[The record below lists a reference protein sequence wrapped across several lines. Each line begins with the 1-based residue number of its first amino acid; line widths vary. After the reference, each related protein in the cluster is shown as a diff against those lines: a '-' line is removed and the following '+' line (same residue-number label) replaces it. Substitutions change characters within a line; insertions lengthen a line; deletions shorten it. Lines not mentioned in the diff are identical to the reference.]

1 MMIIFYKIMYF
12 LAGTRAGICLAE
24 IVTWCITTCYFLM
37 PRPQVKFSMAFYREL
52 FPGRSGFYY
61 LLCAWRQFHHFS
73 TVFTDRLIVEA
84 TGKLPCESIGW
95 EHIYNAHSSGKRGI
109 LLMSHIGNWELAA
122 RKLSDFGINVALFV
136 GSKQAQK
143 IEAQMKKEISGKG
156 IKIISVDENESAP
169 LNVFEVLQYLKN
181 EGFVSMT
188 GDRVW
193 SESQKSIEVEFL
205 NHMVKLP
212 YSPFALAYTLK
223 APLFVFFII
232 RTGRA
237 EYRIEYNPPI
247 FLDSKDRSERERVIQ
262 EAAKQYLEMYEDV
275 IRRYPDHWYCFEPFL
290 MEKSGNE

>member
-1 MMIIFYKIMYF
+1 
-12 LAGTRAGICLAE
+12 
-24 IVTWCITTCYFLM
+24 
-37 PRPQVKFSMAFYREL
+37 
-52 FPGRSGFYY
+52 
-61 LLCAWRQFHHFS
+61 
-73 TVFTDRLIVEA
+73 
-84 TGKLPCESIGW
+84 
-95 EHIYNAHSSGKRGI
+95 
-109 LLMSHIGNWELAA
+109 
-122 RKLSDFGINVALFV
+122 
-136 GSKQAQK
+136 
-143 IEAQMKKEISGKG
+143 
-156 IKIISVDENESAP
+156 
-169 LNVFEVLQYLKN
+169 
-181 EGFVSMT
+181 MT

>member
-1 MMIIFYKIMYF
+1 MKVLFYKIMHF
-12 LAGTRAGICLAE
+12 LAGTRTGIYIAE
-24 IVTWCITTCYFLM
+24 ILTWFITTCYFLM
-37 PRPQVKFSMAFYREL
+37 PRPQVRLSMKFYRAL

-84 TGKLPCESIGW
+84 TGAFPCESIGW
-95 EHIYNAHSSGKRGI
+95 EHIYNAHQSGKRGI

-122 RKLSDFGINVALFV
+122 RKLSDLGINVALFV

-143 IEAQMKKEISGKG
+143 IETQMKTEISGKG

-169 LNVFEVLQYLKN
+169 LNVFEVLRYLKN

-193 SESQKSIEVEFL
+193 SDSQKSMKLEFL
-205 NHMVKLP
+205 DHMVRLP
-212 YSPFALAYTLK
+212 YSPFALAYTLQV
-223 APLFVFFII
+223 PLFVFFII

-237 EYRIEYNPPI
+237 KYRIEYNQPI
-247 FLDSKDRSERERVIQ
+247 FLDSINRSNKEKVIQ
-262 EAAKQYLEMYEDV
+262 EAAVKYLKMYEDV
-275 IRRYPDHWYCFEPFL
+275 VRRHPEHWYCFEPFL
-290 MEKSGNE
+290 IEKAGNE